1 MASAPHVDFRTALRF
16 WTKLGFI
23 SFGGPTGQIAIMHEE
38 VVERRRWLDEDRFL
52 HALSFCMFLPGP
64 EAQQLATYI
73 GWLLHG
79 VRGGIAAGGLFVLPA
94 AVLMLA
100 LAWAY
105 AALGELAW
113 VTDVVAGMSAAVV
126 GIVAAA
132 LVRIA
137 PRGLRTAAA
146 VAIAVLVF
154 LTTSV
159 IGLPYP
165 AVIVTAALVG
175 AALGPRVMG
184 APDEPTDAIAP
195 PVRPTARRT
204 ATVLAVGLAIW
215 WLPILAVAAV
225 TGVGSVYSQE
235 GFFFSKVAVVT
246 FGGAYAILAYVG
258 REMIARFGLTS
269 HDVVAGLS
277 LAETTPG
284 PLILVLE
291 FLGFLAAYRNPGSLP
306 PAVAGTIGALVT
318 LWATF
323 VPSMLW
329 IFLGAPYVERLRAS
343 RPLRAAFAAI
353 TAAVVGVI
361 TGLGLTVATL
371 VLFGR
376 VEEVTPFRIAIPVPV
391 WASFEPSSLAIAVVA
406 FLALVRWRI
415 SVVWV
420 VLASAAIGLLLGA
433 VR

>member
-1 MASAPHVDFRTALRF
+1 
-16 WTKLGFI
+16 
-23 SFGGPTGQIAIMHEE
+23 MHEE

-52 HALSFCMFLPGP
+52 HALSFCMLLPGP

-94 AVLMLA
+94 AVLMLG

-137 PRGLRTAAA
+137 PRGLRGHRRRRDRGARVPRDERDRAP
-146 VAIAVLVF
+146 
-154 LTTSV
+154 
-159 IGLPYP
+159 LPLRS
-165 AVIVTAALVG
+165 IVTAALVG

-184 APDEPTDAIAP
+184 APDEPTEADRAP
-195 PVRPTARRT
+195 RPAPRR
-204 ATVLAVGLAIW
+204 AAPRRCWPSVSAIW

-225 TGVGSVYSQE
+225 RPASGSVYAQE

-291 FLGFLAAYRNPGSLP
+291 FLGFLAAYRNPGQP
-306 PAVAGTIGALVT
+306 PARRGRHARRPRHRVGDLRPEHAVDLPRRTVRGA
-318 LWATF
+318 
-323 VPSMLW
+323 
-329 IFLGAPYVERLRAS
+329 APDEPAAARRVRRDHGRRRRRD
-343 RPLRAAFAAI
+343 RP
-353 TAAVVGVI
+353 GS
-361 TGLGLTVATL
+361 G
-371 VLFGR
+371 
-376 VEEVTPFRIAIPVPV
+376 
-391 WASFEPSSLAIAVVA
+391 
-406 FLALVRWRI
+406 
-415 SVVWV
+415 
-420 VLASAAIGLLLGA
+420 
-433 VR
+433 

>member
-165 AVIVTAALVG
+165 AVIVTAAFVG

-184 APDEPTDAIAP
+184 APNEPTDAIAP

-204 ATVLAVGLAIW
+204 ATVLAVGLA
-215 WLPILAVAAV
+215 L
-225 TGVGSVYSQE
+225 
-235 GFFFSKVAVVT
+235 
-246 FGGAYAILAYVG
+246 
-258 REMIARFGLTS
+258 
-269 HDVVAGLS
+269 
-277 LAETTPG
+277 
-284 PLILVLE
+284 
-291 FLGFLAAYRNPGSLP
+291 
-306 PAVAGTIGALVT
+306 
-318 LWATF
+318 
-323 VPSMLW
+323 
-329 IFLGAPYVERLRAS
+329 
-343 RPLRAAFAAI
+343 
-353 TAAVVGVI
+353 
-361 TGLGLTVATL
+361 
-371 VLFGR
+371 
-376 VEEVTPFRIAIPVPV
+376 
-391 WASFEPSSLAIAVVA
+391 
-406 FLALVRWRI
+406 
-415 SVVWV
+415 
-420 VLASAAIGLLLGA
+420 
-433 VR
+433 